1 MAASSDKT
9 SRARQAYVWVG
20 VVALLLAGGLSGAWY
35 YLAGQ
40 LEAQV
45 TQVIADARVQGTEIG
60 CPGRTVFGYPFRLG
74 LRCDAVTIEAPGDA
88 RGQGL
93 RATAGALRTAAQI
106 YRPNRVVAELDSPL
120 IVDAQQTPPLD
131 IRWQLAQ
138 ASASFWSDGMDQF
151 ALVADRPVVAL
162 AQPAAGRL
170 PLFEAGRFEAHARR
184 RDGDLDIAV
193 SSADGR
199 VLAPDAPALPV
210 FDASADLTITG
221 AADWLAGHM
230 DGHTLGEALAGRA
243 GTLRSLKLD
252 LGDASAELSG
262 DFMVAADGI
271 LSGDF
276 ELAVADPQRIAALVA
291 EAAPQLQ
298 SVAQSLAS
306 AIGFVGRRD
315 NGRNIVPL
323 SLRDGNLSA
332 GVIPL
337 GQVPAIR

>member
-1 MAASSDKT
+1 MAASSGKT
-9 SRARQAYVWVG
+9 SRAGRAYVWIAIVI
-20 VVALLLAGGLSGAWY
+20 LLLAGGLSGAWY

-45 TQVIADARVQGTEIG
+45 ARVIDGARAEGTEIG

-74 LRCDAVTIEAPGDA
+74 VRCDAVTLEMPGDA

-120 IVDAQQTPPLD
+120 LVDAQQTAPLD

-138 ASASFWSDGMDQF
+138 ASASFWTDGMDRF

-162 AQPAAGRL
+162 TQPAAGRL

-193 SSADGR
+193 SSANGR
-199 VLAPDAPALPV
+199 VVAPDAPALPA

-221 AADWLAGHM
+221 AADWLAGRM
-230 DGHTLGEALAGRA
+230 YGHTPGEALAGRE

-252 LGDASAELSG
+252 LGEASAELSG
-262 DFMVAADGI
+262 DFAVAANG
-271 LSGDF
+271 LVSGDF
-276 ELAVADPQRIAALVA
+276 ELAVADPQRIAALVG
-291 EAAPQLQ
+291 AAMPQLA

-306 AIGFVGRRD
+306 AIGFVGRSE
-315 NGRNIVPL
+315 NGRNIVAL
-323 SLRDGNLSA
+323 TLRDGNLSA

>member
-1 MAASSDKT
+1 MAASSEKT
-9 SRARQAYVWVG
+9 SKAGRAYVWVA
-20 VVALLLAGGLSGAWY
+20 VVALLIAGGLSGAWY

-45 TQVIADARVQGTEIG
+45 TRVIADARVQGTEIG

-74 LRCDAVTIEAPGDA
+74 LSCDAVTIEAPGDA

-106 YRPNRVVAELDSPL
+106 YRPNRVIAELDSPL

-170 PLFEAGRFEAHARR
+170 PLFEAVRFEAHARR
-184 RDGDLDIAV
+184 RDGDLDIAA

-199 VLAPDAPALPV
+199 VVAPDAPALPA
-210 FDASADLTITG
+210 FDATADLTITG
-221 AADWLAGHM
+221 AADWLAGRM
-230 DGHTLGEALAGRA
+230 DGYTLGEALAGRA

-262 DFMVAADGI
+262 EFMVAADGI

-298 SVAQSLAS
+298 SIANSLAS
-306 AIGFVGRRD
+306 AISFVGRQD
-315 NGRNIVPL
+315 KGRNIVAL

-337 GQVPAIR
+337 GRVPAIR